1 MKKLFFLLL
10 LLLTAHI
17 SPAQQVPAAR
27 NTFYIDGS
35 SHGAYYSVNYD
46 RIFRTGRV
54 FSNSFRLGFSV
65 FGNTMALPL
74 GINFIKG
81 PDQHHV
87 ELGITVVPLVE
98 KYQKLFS
105 AGNIADKKLYLIPG
119 AGYRY
124 QPPAGGFFFKAILA
138 PIIYLDPASDNFW
151 RMYGKVYPGINLGAG
166 YSF

>member
-17 SPAQQVPAAR
+17 SPAQQVPA
-27 NTFYIDGS
+27 
-35 SHGAYYSVNYD
+35 
-46 RIFRTGRV
+46 
-54 FSNSFRLGFSV
+54 
-65 FGNTMALPL
+65 
-74 GINFIKG
+74 
-81 PDQHHV
+81 
-87 ELGITVVPLVE
+87 
-98 KYQKLFS
+98 